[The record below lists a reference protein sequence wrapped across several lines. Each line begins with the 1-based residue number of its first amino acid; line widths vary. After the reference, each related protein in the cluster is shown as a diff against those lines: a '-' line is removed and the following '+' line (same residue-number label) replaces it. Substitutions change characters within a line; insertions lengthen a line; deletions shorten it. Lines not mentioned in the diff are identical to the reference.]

1 MSSIITKS
9 IDLMR
14 HGEPVGG
21 KRFRGSTDDPLS
33 EAGWQQMRTSLEGHS
48 NWDVIVSSPLRR
60 CAEFAAEVADK
71 HKLETQI
78 MPGLAELEFGE
89 WEGKT
94 PTEVE
99 QQHPDALQQFYSDPF
114 TFTAPGGESM
124 QVFYDRVSQAWDD
137 VMQTY
142 RGQSILLIAHGGVNR
157 VILQQILD
165 FPPQN
170 MFRIQ
175 MGFAAMVKLIVTD
188 DGERLWPRIKKI
200 TEGF

>member
-9 IDLMR
+9 IDLLR

-33 EAGWQQMRTSLEGHS
+33 EDGWQQMRTSLEGHS
-48 NWDVIVSSPLRR
+48 GWDVIVSSPLRR

-71 HKLETQI
+71 HKLKLQVI
-78 MPGLAELEFGE
+78 SGLAELEFGE
-89 WEGKT
+89 WEGMT
-94 PTEVE
+94 PNEVE
-99 QQHPDALQQFYSDPF
+99 QQYPDALKQFYDDPF
-114 TFTAPGGESM
+114 TFIAPGGESM
-124 QVFYDRVSQAWDD
+124 QIFYDRVSEVWKD

-170 MFRIQ
+170 MFRLQ
-175 MGFAAMVKLIVTD
+175 MGFAALVNLIVTD

-200 TEGF
+200 SEGF

>member
-33 EAGWQQMRTSLEGHS
+33 EAGWQQMRTSLQGHA

-60 CAEFAAEVADK
+60 CAEFAAEVADQ
-71 HKLETQI
+71 HKLEIQM

-99 QQHPDALQQFYSDPF
+99 QQYPDALQQLYYDPL

-137 VMQTY
+137 VMQIY
-142 RGQSILLIAHGGVNR
+142 RGQSVLLIAHGGVNR

-175 MGFAAMVKLIVTD
+175 MGFAAMVNMVVTD

>member
-1 MSSIITKS
+1 MSTIVTKY

-33 EAGWQQMRTSLEGHS
+33 ESGWQQMRTSIDS
-48 NWDVIVSSPLRR
+48 NLDWDVIVSSPLRR
-60 CAEFAAEVADK
+60 CAEFAAEVANKYEIDK
-71 HKLETQI
+71 QI
-78 MPGLAELEFGE
+78 IQGLAEMEFGE

-94 PTEVE
+94 PSEVE
-99 QQHPDALQQFYSDPF
+99 QKYPNALQQFYYDPF

-124 QVFYDRVSQAWDD
+124 QVFYDRVSQAWAN
-137 VMQTY
+137 VLQTY
-142 RGQSILLIAHGGVNR
+142 RGQNVLLVAHGGVNR
-157 VILQQILD
+157 VILQQILG

-175 MGFAAMVKLIVTD
+175 MGFAAMVNLIVTD
-188 DGERLWPRIKKI
+188 DGDRLWPRIKKI

>member
-9 IDLMR
+9 IDLLR

-33 EAGWQQMRTSLEGHS
+33 EDGWQQMRSSLEGHS

-60 CAEFAAEVADK
+60 CAEFAAEVAEQ
-71 HKLETQI
+71 HKLETQV

-94 PTEVE
+94 PSEVE
-99 QQHPDALQQFYSDPF
+99 QQYPDALQQFYSNPF

-124 QVFYDRVSQAWDD
+124 QAFHHRVSQAWAE

-142 RGQSILLIAHGGVNR
+142 RGQSVLLIAHGGVNR

-175 MGFAAMVKLIVTD
+175 MGFAAMVHLVVTD
-188 DGERLWPRIKKI
+188 DGEQLWPRIKKI

>member
-60 CAEFAAEVADK
+60 CAEFAAEVADQ
-71 HKLETQI
+71 HKLEIQI

-99 QQHPDALQQFYSDPF
+99 QQYPDALQQFYYDPF
-114 TFTAPGGESM
+114 TYTVPGGESM
-124 QVFYDRVSQAWDD
+124 QVYYDRVSQAWDD

-188 DGERLWPRIKKI
+188 DGERLWPRIKTI
-200 TEGF
+200 TKGF